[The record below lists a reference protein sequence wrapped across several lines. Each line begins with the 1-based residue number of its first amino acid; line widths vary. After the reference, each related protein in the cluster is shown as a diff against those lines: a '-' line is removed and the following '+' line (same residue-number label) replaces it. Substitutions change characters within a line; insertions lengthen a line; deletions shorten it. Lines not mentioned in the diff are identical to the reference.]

1 MMTEVSQG
9 IRLEL
14 LESQS
19 EIIRIQSEVIDDLFR
34 ILLQYMDA
42 EEADRLPVIE
52 KINRAASLRAEYQL

>member
-1 MMTEVSQG
+1 MTEASQG